1 MYVEFTDISPKYPA
15 FFLPAIL
22 LVDRPSYGT
31 ALLLV
36 DTALSIGMLC
46 LVIDVAG
53 TLLHLM
59 VFKQQAQHQLNQFC
73 AANCKKRGE
82 NYRKLPQMTNYLG
95 NSLQTVQSI
104 TLYTLSQRKSFFRDT
119 CKCNTNCSGVN
130 QILRGIFRVVCHFY
144 LHFLLYLGNL
154 DYILDS
160 VVVIVFLDS
169 M

>member
-1 MYVEFTDISPKYPA
+1 MYVEFTDISPKYPV

-59 VFKQQAQHQLNQFC
+59 VFK
-73 AANCKKRGE
+73 
-82 NYRKLPQMTNYLG
+82 
-95 NSLQTVQSI
+95 
-104 TLYTLSQRKSFFRDT
+104 
-119 CKCNTNCSGVN
+119 
-130 QILRGIFRVVCHFY
+130 
-144 LHFLLYLGNL
+144 
-154 DYILDS
+154 
-160 VVVIVFLDS
+160 
-169 M
+169 

>member
-15 FFLPAIL
+15 FFPAIL

-59 VFKQQAQHQLNQFC
+59 VFK
-73 AANCKKRGE
+73 
-82 NYRKLPQMTNYLG
+82 
-95 NSLQTVQSI
+95 
-104 TLYTLSQRKSFFRDT
+104 
-119 CKCNTNCSGVN
+119 
-130 QILRGIFRVVCHFY
+130 
-144 LHFLLYLGNL
+144 
-154 DYILDS
+154 
-160 VVVIVFLDS
+160 
-169 M
+169 

>member
-1 MYVEFTDISPKYPA
+1 MTGGGGSYYFNIIISKRSNSVLACYMYVEFTDISPKYPA

-59 VFKQQAQHQLNQFC
+59 VFK
-73 AANCKKRGE
+73 
-82 NYRKLPQMTNYLG
+82 
-95 NSLQTVQSI
+95 
-104 TLYTLSQRKSFFRDT
+104 
-119 CKCNTNCSGVN
+119 
-130 QILRGIFRVVCHFY
+130 
-144 LHFLLYLGNL
+144 
-154 DYILDS
+154 
-160 VVVIVFLDS
+160 
-169 M
+169 